1 LPYQAFRVASSG
13 NTGSHPSRICRAADS
28 LLPTMSALELRT
40 HLIELKAERALAE
53 ETGVAS
59 IGSYMED
66 LERDIARSRA
76 AFVGAAVTEIA
87 SFRAQISG
95 RTFG

>member
-1 LPYQAFRVASSG
+1 MNSTTQ
-13 NTGSHPSRICRAADS
+13 
-28 LLPTMSALELRT
+28 
-40 HLIELKAERALAE
+40 LIELHAERALAE
-53 ETGVAS
+53 ETGVARIS
-59 IGSYMED
+59 PYMAD

-87 SFRAQISG
+87 TFRAHLSG